1 LHPEIYYTKKLMG
14 NLMKRNKIVLYID
27 FHGHSCKK
35 NGFFYGC
42 NVKDKPMLT
51 RELPTLLGEF
61 SAHFNYGDC
70 NFAMQ
75 ASKKGTSRISAFN
88 ELGIVNS
95 YTFETSFNGSD
106 YKPNFAKEDYMKLGE
121 ELCSSLSVYYAKK
134 YIKSVKIDEEW
145 KEFIDQQWD
154 FVFNK
159 DRDKPGDQMEDNSA
173 GSEDDFDDLLEP
185 DESEQNVNLVELF
198 KTAKNGTRPPRGTL
212 RTQEREE
219 LKNLKKLSTV
229 GDGQKDSGRMLEKRF
244 IYKKLGRSKS
254 DNFIMDGSFGEDAKA
269 SNNQT
274 KLQGQDLELTAKKV
288 EITKIEISIN
298 TKENKRINMIGNNP
312 NSGYKRFTTVKSTTA
327 VSTNNNNPASINS
340 FRMGTPKGLQ
350 FDRKSTPPPIN
361 TELYPFSRDI
371 GFTQNRETL
380 QGNFNKISNTN
391 KDILAMLDTK
401 AQERTPVSVKRISN
415 NTMVSLDQSGQPKS
429 SRSPGKIGFGFG
441 SERLNLTTNCES
453 QDRNPVSIKR
463 SSVNNVVVGVDA
475 RGERTSPISP
485 QKNAFGK
492 GERLSPPLGV
502 KKNCSGAVGSNIG
515 DRVVSP
521 AGIGKLGMGSLN
533 RSINID
539 AKPVLWELS
548 VHKAS
553 DKNSSQNSLGNIEH
567 G

>member
-1 LHPEIYYTKKLMG
+1 
-14 NLMKRNKIVLYID
+14 MKRNKIVLYID
-27 FHGHSCKK
+27 FHGHSAKK
-35 NGFFYGC
+35 NAFFYGC

-61 SAHFNYGDC
+61 SAHFNYKDC

-75 ASKKGTSRISAFN
+75 ASKKGTSRISAFI

-106 YKPNFAKEDYMKLGE
+106 YKPNFSKEDYMKLGE
-121 ELCSSLSVYYAKK
+121 ELCSSLSVFYAKK

-159 DRDKPGDQMEDNSA
+159 DRDKLGDQIEYNSA

-198 KTAKNGTRPPRGTL
+198 KTAKNGSRPPRGAL
-212 RTQEREE
+212 RTQERGE

-229 GDGQKDSGRMLEKRF
+229 VDGQGDSGRMLEKRF
-244 IYKKLGRSKS
+244 MYKKLGRSKS
-254 DNFIMDGSFGEDAKA
+254 DNFIIDGSFGEDPKA
-269 SNNQT
+269 SNNQS
-274 KLQGQDLELTAKKV
+274 KLQGQDLQDLEFAAKKV
-288 EITKIEISIN
+288 EIPKIEISIS
-298 TKENKRINMIGNNP
+298 TRENKRTNMIGNNP
-312 NSGYKRFTTVKSTTA
+312 DAGYKRFATVTSTTA
-327 VSTNNNNPASINS
+327 VSTNNNNVASVNT

-350 FDRKSTPPPIN
+350 FERKSTPPPIS

-371 GFTQNRETL
+371 GLTHNRETL
-380 QGNFNKISNTN
+380 QGNVNNISNTN

-401 AQERTPVSVKRISN
+401 AQERTPVSVKQIWS
-415 NTMVSLDQSGQPKS
+415 NTMVSLDHSGQPKS
-429 SRSPGKIGFGFG
+429 PRSPGKIGFGFG

-453 QDRNPVSIKR
+453 QDRYPVSIKR
-463 SSVNNVVVGVDA
+463 SSVNNAVVSVDA
-475 RGERTSPISP
+475 RGERISPRSP

-492 GERLSPPLGV
+492 GEKLSTPLGV
-502 KKNCSGAVGSNIG
+502 KKNCSGAVRSNIG

-521 AGIGKLGMGSLN
+521 TGEGIMGMGSLN
-533 RSINID
+533 RSINND
-539 AKPVLWELS
+539 
-548 VHKAS
+548 
-553 DKNSSQNSLGNIEH
+553 
-567 G
+567 